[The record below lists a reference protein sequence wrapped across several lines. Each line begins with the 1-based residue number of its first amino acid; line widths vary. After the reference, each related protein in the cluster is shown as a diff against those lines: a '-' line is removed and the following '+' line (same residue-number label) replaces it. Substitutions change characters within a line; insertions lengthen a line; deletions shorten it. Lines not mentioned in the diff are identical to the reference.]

1 MNKKRAKYVILN
13 VFVRMKKPYY
23 QGVAAE
29 MAFFFLMSMVPL
41 FIIVAEIMGL
51 FSLSVDIVGRLLAKY
66 FSQEIAGSLMGYFSY
81 TSSGTI
87 SILFLVF
94 ALWSASKAQYSMIR
108 IANYTYTGLNAGRG
122 FILERVRAMVT
133 VVVTI
138 LLLVFNLAVL
148 VYGKLVAN
156 IVAAYMEDALLLPF
170 RINEIWFILRWPAAI
185 ALCFVGITFINYI
198 LPSRRLALKK
208 IIPGSLVA
216 STGIFTATWVYS
228 FYMSRFSNYDL
239 FYGGLASVVGLLFWF
254 YILGYVMVI
263 GIVFN
268 AALMETC
275 ED

>member
-1 MNKKRAKYVILN
+1 MNKKRVKYVVLN

-41 FIIVAEIMGL
+41 FIIAAEIMGV
-51 FSLSVDIVGRLLAKY
+51 FSLSVDIIGGFLTKY
-66 FSQEIAGSLMGYFSY
+66 ISQEIANSLMGYFSY

-108 IANYTYTGLNAGRG
+108 IANYTYTGLNSGRG
-122 FILERVRAMVT
+122 FILERVRAMIT

-148 VYGKLVAN
+148 VYGKLVAS
-156 IVAAYMEDALLLPF
+156 IVAAYMEDILLLPF

-185 ALCFVGITFINYI
+185 ALCFVGITFVNYI
-198 LPSRRLALKK
+198 LPSRRLPVKK
-208 IIPGSLVA
+208 IIPGSIVTSA
-216 STGIFTATWVYS
+216 GIFTATWVYS

-239 FYGGLASVVGLLFWF
+239 FYGSLASVVGLLIWF